1 MRYDPD
7 KHHRRSIRLKG
18 HDYSQPGAYFVTIR
32 TLERACLFGHVV
44 NGEMRLNDAG
54 EIARRGWEDI
64 PRHFPLVELDA
75 FVIMPNHVHGIIV
88 IQGRGEASAIPPH
101 VSEEQPR
108 SDASPLQQRPNG
120 TQPGSLSAI
129 VQNFKS
135 ISTRIMNAAR
145 GMLRAPVWQRN
156 YYEHVVRNDEE
167 LKAIREYILR
177 NPARWDEDEN
187 NPFRLDHGSSQTEG
201 ATWGT

>member
-1 MRYDPD
+1 MY
-7 KHHRRSIRLKG
+7 G
-18 HDYSQPGAYFVTIR
+18 HGAPCPNHCQPGSYFVTICTR
-32 TLERACLFGHVV
+32 DRECLFGHMV
-44 NGEMRLNDAG
+44 NGEMRLNEAG
-54 EIARRGWEDI
+54 HAAQQCWMDI
-64 PRHFPLVELDA
+64 PDHFPQVVLDEA
-75 FVIMPNHVHGIIV
+75 IIMPNHIHGIIV
-88 IQGRGEASAIPPH
+88 IHRRGEASAIPPH

-135 ISTRIMNAAR
+135 ISTRKMNATR
-145 GMLRAPVWQRN
+145 GILGTPVWQRN

-167 LKAIREYILR
+167 LKAIREYILG
-177 NPARWDEDEN
+177 NPARWNEDEN
-187 NPFRLDHGSSQTEG
+187 NPLRLDHGSSQTQG